1 MNAKRVTINIKT
13 IIANKIERNKATYVS
28 CRGKSYYEY
37 KGDRIAPEH
46 FAMMLPIEP
55 KKCII
60 YQ

>member
-1 MNAKRVTINIKT
+1 MNAKRIKTNIKT
-13 IIANKIERNKATYVS
+13 IIANKIERNKATYIES
-28 CRGKSYYEY
+28 NGKCYYEY
-37 KGDRIAPEH
+37 KGDRISPEH

>member
-1 MNAKRVTINIKT
+1 MNAKRITTNIKT
-13 IIANKIERNKATYVS
+13 IIANKMERNKATFVQS
-28 CRGKSYYEY
+28 GGKAYYEY

>member
-28 CRGKSYYEY
+28 CSGKDYYEY
-37 KGDRIAPEH
+37 KGDKIAPEY
-46 FAMMLPIEP
+46 FAMMFSIEP